1 MSSRDIERVIG
12 FDGKT
17 VAKIEFDGYDN
28 FCITFTDGTELA
40 IRERMQAGQI
50 TWDADLYTGMDDEN
64 GEKVFEGRYSS
75 L

>member
-1 MSSRDIERVIG
+1 MRDEERVMG

-17 VAKIEFDGYDN
+17 VAKVEFDGYDN

-50 TWDADLYTGMDDEN
+50 GWDSNLDE
-64 GEKVFEGRYSS
+64 EEPEWPQYPLIIR
-75 L
+75 

>member
-1 MSSRDIERVIG
+1 MRDEERVMG

-40 IRERMQAGQI
+40 IRERRQAGQI
-50 TWDADLYTGMDDEN
+50 AWDSNLDE
-64 GEKVFEGRYSS
+64 EEPEWPQYPFITEV
-75 L
+75 